1 MIWDSIQVIRMPGT
15 LQANSDHP
23 WPELWQATSHPARAR
38 GFPVAQGRQPAVL
51 SAGTPLAA
59 EGTGKGRVWKGK
71 RTMTE
76 HVWYIQGAHFPETL
90 RSYVPD
96 PEPALDAKANRER
109 RSRVNYRAKT
119 GAPVAPEELPE
130 QYEHDR
136 AGRDTKL
143 DVAIWNSA
151 FVHLREDVAEVIRA
165 FDPGATT
172 IRPIK
177 IALGGKQGVDT
188 RCIVLLTSN
197 IRPTIDP
204 DNSEPI

>member
-1 MIWDSIQVIRMPGT
+1 MP
-15 LQANSDHP
+15 
-23 WPELWQATSHPARAR
+23 
-38 GFPVAQGRQPAVL
+38 
-51 SAGTPLAA
+51 
-59 EGTGKGRVWKGK
+59 
-71 RTMTE
+71 
-76 HVWYIQGAHFPETL
+76 
-90 RSYVPD
+90 VPD
-96 PEPALDAKANRER
+96 PALYKTENRHR
-109 RSRVNYRAKT
+109 RSPLTYRAKI
-119 GAPVAPEELPE
+119 GEPVAAEELPE